1 MKFEQELIFEAYN
14 NAVLNEGGA
23 AGHMYHPFDLPEV
36 NSIDDL
42 VNVLYNSVDILNKGT
57 ATVKLDGVNLSLKV
71 VDDERNETFKRQF
84 ALDRGS
90 QKVEDVH
97 GITLDGLSTR
107 FPEGHGLI
115 DKGKTILTIMDKSI
129 PLIKNDL
136 VKLGMW
142 NDSTKFLN
150 TEYIDGQENV
160 IDYGDKKLIAFHSVN
175 QFVEKRNR
183 KGELTRP
190 GLKPKPNVKETSRVI
205 NYDNNALNSLRE
217 KVNTIANQY
226 GFEVIT
232 GIYVTKK
239 GVPNFDS
246 VLNKPFTVQFD
257 DKEKVTKPLKTWI
270 KEVGKGIPKKNRVKT
285 LDGKD
290 RGAVSKDVYLTVLN
304 GTPLDSVFKTEDIN
318 TAVAGALT
326 YHITKELGQ
335 EILRNYTTDNYG
347 DTDKHEGIVLTD
359 TSYGKDNLGNP
370 NSIKITGDF
379 ILSGMGGKLAS
390 NRPKVS
396 DEEDQSAPAANY
408 GNGGMDF
415 SSYFTNPR
423 SETDPGGSGFK
434 AKSVK

>member
-14 NAVLNEGGA
+14 NTILNEGGA

-36 NSIDDL
+36 NTIDDL
-42 VNVLYNSVDILNKGT
+42 VDVLYNSVDILNKGT

-71 VDDERNETFKRQF
+71 VNDERNETYKKQF

-90 QKVEDVH
+90 QKVEDVR
-97 GITLDGLSTR
+97 GITLDGLTTR

-136 VKLGMW
+136 EKLGMW
-142 NDSTKFLN
+142 NDPTKFLN

-160 IDYGDKKLIAFHSVN
+160 IDYGDKKIIAFHSVN

-205 NYDNNALNSLRE
+205 NYDNGALNSLRE

-257 DKEKVTKPLKTWI
+257 DTEKVTKPLKTWI
-270 KEVGKGIPKKNRVKT
+270 KDVGGFIPKKTRVKT

-290 RGAVSKDVYLTVLN
+290 RGAVSKEVYLSVL
-304 GTPLDSVFKTEDIN
+304 GGEPLDSIFQKDNIN

-359 TSYGKDNLGNP
+359 TVYGKDELGNP

-390 NRPKVS
+390 NRQKVS
-396 DEEDQSAPAANY
+396 DEEDQSAPAANF
-408 GNGGMDF
+408 GNGGMSF

-423 SETDPGGSGFK
+423 SEKDPGGSGFK

>member
-36 NSIDDL
+36 GTLDDL
-42 VNVLYNSVDILNKGT
+42 VEVMVNSVDILDKGS

-71 VDDERNETFKRQF
+71 IKDDKNKTFQKQF

-90 QKVEDVH
+90 QKPEDVN
-97 GITLDGLSTR
+97 GISLDGLNLR

-115 DKGKTILTIMDKSI
+115 DKGKTILTIMNRSI
-129 PLIKNDL
+129 PLIKDEL
-136 VKLGMW
+136 IKLGMW
-142 NDSTKFLN
+142 NDPTKFLN

-183 KGELTRP
+183 KGERTRP
-190 GLKPKPNVKETSRVI
+190 GLKPKPNTKETSRVI
-205 NYDNNALNSLRE
+205 DYDPEALNRLRE

-239 GVPNFDS
+239 GMPNFDAI
-246 VLNKPFTVQFD
+246 LNKPFSVNFD
-257 DKEKVTKPLKTWI
+257 DNEKVTKPLKTWI
-270 KEVGKGIPKKNRVKT
+270 SEVGDLIPKKERVKT
-285 LDGKD
+285 LEGKD
-290 RGAVSKDVYLTVLN
+290 RGAVSKDVYQTVLN
-304 GTPLDSVFKTEDIN
+304 GTPLSQVFAKEDIQK
-318 TAVAGALT
+318 ALDGALT

-335 EILRNYTTDNYG
+335 EILRNYTTDDYG

-359 TSYGKDNLGNP
+359 RVYGKDELGNP

-390 NRPKVS
+390 NRPAAS
-396 DEEDQSAPAANY
+396 DEEDQSAPAANH
-408 GNGGMDF
+408 GGGHMDF
-415 SSYFTNPR
+415 STYFTDPR
-423 SETDPGGSGFK
+423 SEKDPGGSGFK
-434 AKSVK
+434 NKIGK